1 MIIRDLLQ
9 KWNLTSLKIKTPIL
23 DMEWEPTQADQE
35 AAWDLYIELLTRIA
49 TQPLADSEGSEETA
63 LESLYAIFPI
73 TRTTLKHHGRSC
85 VEFSRIAIIVLNQVL
100 RPFTSKWHRLNID
113 GLLHSPEQR
122 SEFREELKSLQAML
136 ISYTGLLADL
146 ADVEDLT
153 DSTNLSDES

>member
-9 KWNLTSLKIKTPIL
+9 KWHLTSLKIKTPIL
-23 DMEWEPTQADQE
+23 DMEWSPTQEDQE

-49 TQPLADSEGSEETA
+49 TQPLTEGEGYEETA
-63 LESLYAIFPI
+63 LESLYSIFTI

-100 RPFTSKWHRLNID
+100 RPFTTKWHSMSRAGMLQ
-113 GLLHSPEQR
+113 SPVHR
-122 SEFREELKSLQAML
+122 AEFREELKSLQSTL
-136 ISYTGLLADL
+136 TNYTGLLAEL

-153 DSTNLSDES
+153 DTTNLAER